1 MADRTQAVGGETGI
15 GDLLVKIRGR
25 HYLIPAEAI
34 GSPLEDGGTEI
45 LGMLEKELT
54 ALSAARDSR
63 LIGVDFAMELGE
75 GEEDRNSRAIDAR
88 QSRSLAKQARSLNRE
103 ARSLDRQ
110 ARSLD
115 RQARSLDRQSRSLGV
130 DRSARSLDRQSR
142 SLGVD
147 RSAPAI
153 RL

>member
-1 MADRTQAVGGETGI
+1 MADQTQAVDGEAGI

-25 HYLIPAEAI
+25 HYLIPAEAV

-75 GEEDRNSRAIDAR
+75 EDRNARAIDAR

-147 RSAPAI
+147 RSARAI
-153 RL
+153 RP

>member
-75 GEEDRNSRAIDAR
+75 GEEDRNGRAIDAR

>member
-1 MADRTQAVGGETGI
+1 MADRTQAVDGETGI

-54 ALSAARDSR
+54 AVSAARESR
-63 LIGVDFAMELGE
+63 LIGVDFAMELGA
-75 GEEDRNSRAIDAR
+75 GEADRNARAIEAR
-88 QSRSLAKQARSLNRE
+88 QSRSLGKQARSLERE
-103 ARSLDRQ
+103 

-130 DRSARSLDRQSR
+130 DRSAR
-142 SLGVD
+142 
-147 RSAPAI
+147 AI
-153 RL
+153 RP

>member
-1 MADRTQAVGGETGI
+1 MSDRAQAVEREAGI

-45 LGMLEKELT
+45 LGLLEKELT
-54 ALSAARDSR
+54 ALGAARDSQ

-75 GEEDRNSRAIDAR
+75 GEADRNARAIEAR

-130 DRSARSLDRQSR
+130 DRTARSLDRQSR

-147 RSAPAI
+147 RSARAI
-153 RL
+153 RP